1 MTERRKVFGKK
12 KMPHFESIEIE
23 ENMSYTEYGV
33 DTEREIAEGT
43 WPGSAIWKP
52 NNTPA
57 GSTVSTFNEYED
69 SYGWGGPNHIEKEVK
84 VQNKNL
90 ENVEEPRQ
98 LELFTEYGKKVLDF
112 HEVIIDYRSHIY
124 YSTVQNTWWFSDETS
139 QLNGPFISYNIAAK
153 NLEEYYDKNIG
164 PGMSPGSATRR
175 RGPRE

>member
-1 MTERRKVFGKK
+1 MTGSKKVFGKK
-12 KMPHFESIEIE
+12 KMPGFESIEIE

-43 WPGSAIWKP
+43 WPGSAIWKS

-84 VQNKNL
+84 VQDTNL
-90 ENVEEPRQ
+90 EN
-98 LELFTEYGKKVLDF
+98 LDF
-112 HEVIIDYRSHIY
+112 HEVIIDYRTHIY
-124 YSTVQNTWWFSDETS
+124 YSTVQNSWWYSDET
-139 QLNGPFISYNIAAK
+139 QELVGPFKSYNEAAK
-153 NLEEYYDKNIG
+153 ELEAYYYLILG
-164 PGMSPGSATRR
+164 PGMSPGSTTRR

>member
-1 MTERRKVFGKK
+1 MTKRKKVFGKK
-12 KMPHFESIEIE
+12 KMPGFESIEIE

-84 VQNKNL
+84 VQDTNL
-90 ENVEEPRQ
+90 EN
-98 LELFTEYGKKVLDF
+98 LDF